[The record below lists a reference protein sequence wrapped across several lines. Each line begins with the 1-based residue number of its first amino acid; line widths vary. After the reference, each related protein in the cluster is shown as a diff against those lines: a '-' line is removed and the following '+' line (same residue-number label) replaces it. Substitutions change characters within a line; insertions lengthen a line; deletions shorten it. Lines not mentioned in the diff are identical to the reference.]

1 MNKSGNPNTPEMP
14 VEAIMPGVEVLGDSS
29 LAKSRKP
36 GRPATGR
43 STEAFTVR
51 LNLKDAAELKRRAQ
65 GARIPVAEFVR
76 KTILHEIRHRLSR
89 CGKKSRKQRQNRATY
104 RWGLP

>member
-14 VEAIMPGVEVLGDSS
+14 VEALAPGVDVLGDSS
-29 LAKSRKP
+29 LAQSRKP

-51 LNLKDAAELKRRAQ
+51 LRLKDAAELRRRAK

-76 KTILHEIRHRLSR
+76 KTILHEIRHRPSR
-89 CGKKSRKQRQNRATY
+89 YGKKSRKQRSYHATY
-104 RWGLP
+104 RQRLP